1 MCFIALSLNPFLDY
15 ESTGK
20 SYISFLF
27 CTETYS
33 ECGWQSVSIRIYTF
47 TITIFEKDKEQKW
60 CLAGMTPLGC
70 LCYNTGRYMN
80 QCVGERLK
88 PLKLCPRAHQ
98 GLADNSQ
105 AICAPFPAGPNLRCN
120 FCSCQSFFLSPRLF
134 CKNTSCSEGS
144 LPFINS
150 ETERSRAG
158 RGTKRR
164 ERQGIKSSPNKPSFL
179 CKLELEVSV
188 K

>member
-1 MCFIALSLNPFLDY
+1 MSPRVRAIYPFCSVLKHTQNVGDKGY
-15 ESTGK
+15 QSAFAHLPSPYLRRIKNK
-20 SYISFLF
+20 S
-27 CTETYS
+27 
-33 ECGWQSVSIRIYTF
+33 SVF
-47 TITIFEKDKEQKW
+47 
-60 CLAGMTPLGC
+60 AGMTPLGC
-70 LCYNTGRYMN
+70 LRYNRRRYIN
-80 QCVGERLK
+80 QCIRERLK

-158 RGTKRR
+158 RGTKRS

-179 CKLELEVSV
+179 CKLELEACV